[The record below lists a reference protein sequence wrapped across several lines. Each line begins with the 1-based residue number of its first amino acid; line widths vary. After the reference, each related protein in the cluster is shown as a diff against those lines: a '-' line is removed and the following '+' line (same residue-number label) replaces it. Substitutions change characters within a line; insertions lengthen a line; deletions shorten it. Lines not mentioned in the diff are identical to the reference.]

1 MSGGGTGTKEGEERS
16 ASGKWNRPD
25 RETVRKLRVGEAEA
39 QAETEP
45 KSWQGEARK
54 SQSS

>member
-1 MSGGGTGTKEGEERS
+1 VSGGGTGTKEGEERS